1 MQGPQPSELNLMNII
16 IQNLDNEQQSA
27 LEQLSAGH
35 ASSEEWGAA
44 VLLGLIEERVNRN
57 IDDKGAELLAQTKQL
72 PKEKRLSFTSQTETL
87 LTTLLTE
94 P

>member
-1 MQGPQPSELNLMNII
+1 MTII

-27 LEQLSAGH
+27 LEQLSAGY
-35 ASSEEWGAA
+35 ASPEVWGDA
-44 VLLGLIEERVNRN
+44 VLIGLIDEQVNRN

-72 PKEKRLSFTSQTETL
+72 PKEKRLSFTAQAETL

-94 P
+94 S